1 MSSLKRL
8 VPVRRSRRMSTTHLS
23 LIRRRVV
30 STGQGGRSVIM
41 PGAWMAW
48 YFLWRMARWENP
60 SVESGKI
67 MDWNLG
73 KSISES
79 WENPLVE
86 NVIKCR
92 TPTDILMTLTRPGYR
107 PRLIDG
113 IISRTLRTTGAVCI
127 ERPKWCGKTW
137 SALNQTN
144 SSVDLSDAHDD
155 FQNRSLAETDPNL
168 VLEGDAP
175 HLIDDG
181 RRSRSSGMPSVRLS
195 IRNRRRGCSS

>member
-1 MSSLKRL
+1 M
-8 VPVRRSRRMSTTHLS
+8 VFPMAD
-23 LIRRRVV
+23 
-30 STGQGGRSVIM
+30 
-41 PGAWMAW
+41 GAVGKSISGI
-48 YFLWRMARWENP
+48 WENHGL
-60 SVESGKI
+60 ESGKI

-127 ERPKWCGKTW
+127 EGPKWCGKTW

-195 IRNRRRGCSS
+195 IRDRRRGCSS